1 MTSQTKVWQHR
12 ITWNLFPTH
21 PPTPLLQ
28 AAWGEAGGGQQAA
41 GPLGEAS
48 RRVGSGGWG
57 PGRVEGGRG
66 GGAAFLRACS
76 QGAFFLRL
84 IRPLNA
90 YHFPDRYVEQV
101 VQNLFG
107 WQQTC
112 CQRVNG

>member
-76 QGAFFLRL
+76 QGAFFCDSFD
-84 IRPLNA
+84 
-90 YHFPDRYVEQV
+90 H
-101 VQNLFG
+101 
-107 WQQTC
+107 
-112 CQRVNG
+112 